1 MIPSFVA
8 AAAAAAAAA
17 TTGPDPLASA
27 LPALGPAASSHGS
40 LGAVGMIVM
49 LTLVTLL
56 PAIVLSCTC
65 FVRFI
70 VVLGFVRTGIGTPS
84 APPNQVLVGLALFMS
99 VFVSAPVATDIY
111 NKAGRAYLAG
121 QIDESQALDA
131 ATPPL
136 RSFLLHHTSEA
147 DLALFYEVSSAA
159 RPATIDEVP
168 LKIAIPAFL
177 LSELRLAFKI
187 GLTIL
192 LPFLVIDLV
201 AATILTSL
209 GMVMVPPQVVALPI
223 KLLVFVM
230 IDGWHLVVQ
239 SLLRGALT

>member
-1 MIPSFVA
+1 MIAGLALAEPLTA
-8 AAAAAAAAA
+8 AI
-17 TTGPDPLASA
+17 
-27 LPALGPAASSHGS
+27 PALAPTAGGHGS
-40 LGAVGMIVM
+40 LGAVGMIALLTIV
-49 LTLVTLL
+49 TLV

-65 FVRFI
+65 FVRFV

-84 APPNQVLVGLALFMS
+84 APPNQVLVGLALFLS
-99 VFVSAPVATDIY
+99 VFVSAPVATEIY
-111 NKAGRAYLAG
+111 DRAGRGYLAG
-121 QIDESQALDA
+121 QLDEQQALEA
-131 ATPPL
+131 ATPTL
-136 RSFLLHHTSEA
+136 RRFLIHHTTER
-147 DLALFYEVSSAA
+147 DLALFYEVTRAA
-159 RPATIDEVP
+159 RPTTIDEVP
-168 LKIAIPAFL
+168 LKIAIPAFVL
-177 LSELRLAFKI
+177 AELRLAFKI

-201 AATILTSL
+201 AATILTAL

>member
-1 MIPSFVA
+1 VIATLAATAADA
-8 AAAAAAAAA
+8 AAAVTAAVPTAA
-17 TTGPDPLASA
+17 T
-27 LPALGPAASSHGS
+27 PAAHSS
-40 LGAVGMIVM
+40 LGAVGMVVV

-65 FVRFI
+65 FVRFV

-99 VFVSAPVATDIY
+99 VFVSAPVASEIY
-111 NKAGRAYLAG
+111 DRAGRAYFAN
-121 QIDESQALDA
+121 QIDEQQALEA

-136 RSFLLHHTSEA
+136 RNFLLHHTTEA
-147 DLALFYEVSSAA
+147 DLTLFYEVTNSS
-159 RPATIDEVP
+159 RPNTIDDVP

-201 AATILTSL
+201 AATILTAL

-239 SLLRGALT
+239 SLLRGAKV

>member
-1 MIPSFVA
+1 MIA
-8 AAAAAAAAA
+8 ALAAAA
-17 TTGPDPLASA
+17 TAAATSPTPAPLAGVQA
-27 LPALGPAASSHGS
+27 LAGTTGA
-40 LGAVGMIVM
+40 LGAVGMIVL
-49 LTLVTLL
+49 LTVVTLL

-65 FVRFI
+65 FVRFV
-70 VVLGFVRTGIGTPS
+70 VVLGFIRTGIGTPS

-99 VFVSAPVATDIY
+99 IFVSAPVATQIY
-111 NKAGRAYLAG
+111 DRAGRAYLAG
-121 QIDESQALDA
+121 QIDEGQALDA

-136 RSFLLHHTSEA
+136 RSFLLHHTTEA
-147 DLALFYEVSSAA
+147 DLALFYEVTSSP

-201 AATILTSL
+201 AATILTAL

-239 SLLRGALT
+239 SLLRGAMT